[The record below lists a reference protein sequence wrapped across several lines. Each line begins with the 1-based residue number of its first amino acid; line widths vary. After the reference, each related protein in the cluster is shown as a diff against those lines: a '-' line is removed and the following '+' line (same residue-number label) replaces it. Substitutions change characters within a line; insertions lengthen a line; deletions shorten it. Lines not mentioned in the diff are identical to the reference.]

1 MKKAYKALLVASLA
15 VVGTG
20 SVVAQVSTVPN
31 LAPAAQ
37 GVTNTRTDSEG
48 TMPTPAPPAATNNVA
63 PTSASAAAA
72 PALQEPERTVRKEV
86 NQDEY
91 LQMQGVTRISVS
103 NQAVITAT
111 VNPDGNGI
119 MVHSKSAGTSDLRV
133 FFPDQSVRLIRFAV
147 SSQDVAKD
155 LQTLRQLLSDV
166 VGVNTTQVGDLL
178 VVQGTIVSMADY
190 QKYQTIIKNFSV
202 VDLVEPQITQSEQQR
217 MLSQLRQD
225 FDSRNFGQIKAE
237 LKEDSE
243 KKINAWLTGVATTDR
258 EKAEAEQIAGLYFPT
273 VISHIQ
279 LQKPIIELD
288 VVLVTV
294 DMSKADRRGTNIY
307 NQLNSIDFQT
317 LRQIESAD
325 PQTGIISRFYTANA
339 VQKLNGHG
347 DDAPREF
354 LAGHAGAAGGRA
366 GTGLDFGTDQSGYG
380 NDELLVTW
388 DPGGNVL
395 AQIEATKTEDYVV
408 HYQAPHLSVVSGETA
423 SFKDGLSTFVSLEGA
438 NTTSVANIEQGVQV
452 SATPFILEN
461 GKIRIGITTSTKS
474 TTGNQTNSADEIFSL
489 KDVNTSSVVEVN
501 DGQTIIVAGSN
512 ANLFSTNKNEF
523 PLLGKIPI
531 INLFF
536 KFQARQGTNVRS
548 FIFVTPTSPNV
559 WTEANRRRG
568 SDNADRARQYYERD
582 SQYRK
587 GSVGYYLGWEKDIP
601 APPALAPAPEDKFG
615 TGAK

>member
-15 VVGTG
+15 MVGGGTALAQVG
-20 SVVAQVSTVPN
+20 SVPPVT
-31 LAPAAQ
+31 PAAQ
-37 GVTNTRTDSEG
+37 GVTNTRTDNEPR
-48 TMPTPAPPAATNNVA
+48 PTPAAPAAT
-63 PTSASAAAA
+63 AAA
-72 PALQEPERTVRKEV
+72 PAPAAAAAQSTLQEPERVVRKEV
-86 NQDEY
+86 DQDEY
-91 LQMQGVTRISVS
+91 LGIQGVGRIAVS
-103 NQAVITAT
+103 NTNVITAT
-111 VNPDGNGI
+111 VSPDGNGI
-119 MVHSKSAGTSDLRV
+119 LVHSKAAGTSDLRAMLN
-133 FFPDQSVRLIRFAV
+133 DGSVRLIRFVV

-166 VGVNTTQVGDLL
+166 VGVSASQVGDLL

-190 QKYQTIIKNFSV
+190 QRYQTIIKNFNV
-202 VDLVEPQITQSEQQR
+202 VDLVESQITQSEQQK
-217 MLSQLRQD
+217 MLAQLRQD
-225 FDSRNFGQIKAE
+225 FDARNFGQIKAE
-237 LKEDSE
+237 LKENNE
-243 KKINAWLTGVATTDR
+243 KEISAWLTGVATTDR
-258 EKAEAEQIAGLYFPT
+258 EKSEAEQIAKLYFPN

-307 NQLNSIDFQT
+307 NQLNSIDFQL
-317 LRQIESAD
+317 LREVEQAD
-325 PQTGIISRFYTANA
+325 PQTGIISNFYTAQA
-339 VQKLNGHG
+339 VQRLNGHG
-347 DDAPREF
+347 DDAAREYLF
-354 LAGHAGAAGGRA
+354 NYPGAAGGRA
-366 GTGLDFGTDQSGYG
+366 GTGLDFGTDNAGYG
-380 NDELLVTW
+380 EDELLVTW

-395 AQIEATKTEDYVV
+395 AQIEATKTQDYVV

-461 GKIRIGITTSTKS
+461 GKIRIQITTSTKA
-474 TTGNQTNSADEIFSL
+474 TTSNQTSSDDEIFSL
-489 KDVNTSSVVEVN
+489 KDVNTSSVVEVS

-512 ANLFSTNKNEF
+512 ANLFSTTKNEM

-536 KFQARQGTNVRS
+536 KFQARQGTQVRS
-548 FIFVTPTSPNV
+548 FIFVTPTSPNI
-559 WTEANRRRG
+559 WTEANRKRH

-601 APPALAPAPEDKFG
+601 APPALTPAPEDKFG

>member
-15 VVGTG
+15 MVGGGTVLAQVG
-20 SVVAQVSTVPN
+20 SVPPVT
-31 LAPAAQ
+31 PAAQ
-37 GVTNTRTDSEG
+37 GVTNTRTDSEAR
-48 TMPTPAPPAATNNVA
+48 PTPAAPAAT
-63 PTSASAAAA
+63 AAA
-72 PALQEPERTVRKEV
+72 PAPTAAAAQSTLQEPERVVRKEV
-86 NQDEY
+86 DQDEY
-91 LQMQGVTRISVS
+91 LGIQGVTRIIVS
-103 NQAVITAT
+103 NTNVITAT
-111 VNPDGNGI
+111 VSPDGNGI
-119 MVHSKSAGTSDLRV
+119 LVHSKAAGTSDLRAV
-133 FFPDQSVRLIRFAV
+133 LNDGSIRLIRFVV

-166 VGVNTTQVGDLL
+166 VGVSASQVGDLL

-190 QKYQTIIKNFSV
+190 QRYQTIIKNFSV
-202 VDLVEPQITQSEQQR
+202 VDLVESQITQSEQQK
-217 MLSQLRQD
+217 MLAQLRQD
-225 FDSRNFGQIKAE
+225 FDARNFGQIKAE
-237 LKEDSE
+237 LKENNE
-243 KKINAWLTGVATTDR
+243 KEIGVWLTGVATTDR
-258 EKAEAEQIAGLYFPT
+258 EKTEAEQIAKLYFPN

-307 NQLNSIDFQT
+307 NQLNSIDFQL
-317 LRQIESAD
+317 LREVQQAD
-325 PQTGIISRFYTANA
+325 PQTGIISNFYTAQA
-339 VQKLNGHG
+339 VQRLNGHG
-347 DDAPREF
+347 DDAAREYLF
-354 LAGHAGAAGGRA
+354 NYPGAAGGRA
-366 GTGLDFGTDQSGYG
+366 GTGLDFGTDNAGYG
-380 NDELLVTW
+380 EDELLVTW

-395 AQIEATKTEDYVV
+395 AQIEATKTQDYVV

-452 SATPFILEN
+452 SATPFIMEN
-461 GKIRIGITTSTKS
+461 GKIRIQITTSTKA
-474 TTGNQTNSADEIFSL
+474 TTSNQTSSDDEIFSL
-489 KDVNTSSVVEVN
+489 KDVNTSSVVEVS

-512 ANLFSTNKNEF
+512 ANLFSTTKNEM

-536 KFQARQGTNVRS
+536 KFQARQGTQVRS
-548 FIFVTPTSPNV
+548 FIFVTPTSPNI
-559 WTEANRRRG
+559 WTEANRKRH

-601 APPALAPAPEDKFG
+601 APPALTPAPEDKFG

>member
-15 VVGTG
+15 MVGGGTALAQVG
-20 SVVAQVSTVPN
+20 SVPPVT
-31 LAPAAQ
+31 PAAQ
-37 GVTNTRTDSEG
+37 GVTNTRTDNEPR
-48 TMPTPAPPAATNNVA
+48 PTPAAPAAT
-63 PTSASAAAA
+63 AAA
-72 PALQEPERTVRKEV
+72 PAPAAAAAQTTLQEPERVVRKEV
-86 NQDEY
+86 DQDEY
-91 LQMQGVTRISVS
+91 LGIQGVGRIAVS
-103 NQAVITAT
+103 NTNVITAT
-111 VNPDGNGI
+111 VSPDGNGI
-119 MVHSKSAGTSDLRV
+119 LVHSKAAGTSDLRAMLN
-133 FFPDQSVRLIRFAV
+133 DGSVRLIRFVV

-166 VGVNTTQVGDLL
+166 VGVSASQVGDLL

-190 QKYQTIIKNFSV
+190 QRYQTIIKNFNV
-202 VDLVEPQITQSEQQR
+202 VDLVESQITQSEQQK
-217 MLSQLRQD
+217 MLAQLRQD
-225 FDSRNFGQIKAE
+225 FDARNFGQIKAE
-237 LKEDSE
+237 LKENNE
-243 KKINAWLTGVATTDR
+243 KEISAWLTGVATTDR
-258 EKAEAEQIAGLYFPT
+258 EKSEAEQIAKLYFPN

-307 NQLNSIDFQT
+307 NQLNSIDFQL
-317 LRQIESAD
+317 LREVEQAD
-325 PQTGIISRFYTANA
+325 PQTGIISNFYTAQA
-339 VQKLNGHG
+339 VQRLNGHG
-347 DDAPREF
+347 DDAAREYLF
-354 LAGHAGAAGGRA
+354 NYPGAAGGRA
-366 GTGLDFGTDQSGYG
+366 GTGLDFGTDNAGYG
-380 NDELLVTW
+380 EDELLVTW

-395 AQIEATKTEDYVV
+395 AQIEATKTQDYVV

-461 GKIRIGITTSTKS
+461 GKIRIQITTSTKA
-474 TTGNQTNSADEIFSL
+474 TTNNQTSSDDEIFSL
-489 KDVNTSSVVEVN
+489 KDVNTSSVVEVS

-512 ANLFSTNKNEF
+512 ANLFSTTKNEM

-536 KFQARQGTNVRS
+536 KFQARQGTQVRS
-548 FIFVTPTSPNV
+548 FIFVTPTSPNI
-559 WTEANRRRG
+559 WTEANRKRH

-601 APPALAPAPEDKFG
+601 APPALTPAPEDKFG

>member
-15 VVGTG
+15 MVGGGTALAQVG
-20 SVVAQVSTVPN
+20 SVPPVT
-31 LAPAAQ
+31 PAAQ
-37 GVTNTRTDSEG
+37 GVTNTRTDNEPR
-48 TMPTPAPPAATNNVA
+48 PTPAAPAAT
-63 PTSASAAAA
+63 AAA
-72 PALQEPERTVRKEV
+72 PAPAAAAAQTTLQEPERVVRKEV
-86 NQDEY
+86 DQDEY
-91 LQMQGVTRISVS
+91 LGIQGVGRIAVS
-103 NQAVITAT
+103 NTNVITAT
-111 VNPDGNGI
+111 VSPDGNGI
-119 MVHSKSAGTSDLRV
+119 LVHSKAAGTSDLRAMLN
-133 FFPDQSVRLIRFAV
+133 DGSVRLIRFVV

-166 VGVNTTQVGDLL
+166 VGVSASQVGDLL

-190 QKYQTIIKNFSV
+190 QRYQTIIKNFNV
-202 VDLVEPQITQSEQQR
+202 VDLVESQITQSEQQK
-217 MLSQLRQD
+217 MLAQLRQD
-225 FDSRNFGQIKAE
+225 FDARNFGQIKAE
-237 LKEDSE
+237 LKENNE
-243 KKINAWLTGVATTDR
+243 KEISAWLTGVATTDR
-258 EKAEAEQIAGLYFPT
+258 EKSEAEQIAKLYFPN

-307 NQLNSIDFQT
+307 NQLNSIDFQL
-317 LRQIESAD
+317 LREVEQAD
-325 PQTGIISRFYTANA
+325 PQTGIISNFYTAQA
-339 VQKLNGHG
+339 VQRLNGHG
-347 DDAPREF
+347 DDAAREYLF
-354 LAGHAGAAGGRA
+354 NYPGAAGGRA
-366 GTGLDFGTDQSGYG
+366 GTGLDFGTDNAGYG
-380 NDELLVTW
+380 EDELLVTW

-395 AQIEATKTEDYVV
+395 AQIEATKTQDYVV

-461 GKIRIGITTSTKS
+461 GKIRIQITTSTKA
-474 TTGNQTNSADEIFSL
+474 TTSNQTSSDDEIFSL
-489 KDVNTSSVVEVN
+489 KDVNTSSVVEVS

-512 ANLFSTNKNEF
+512 ANLFSTTKNEM

-536 KFQARQGTNVRS
+536 KFQARQGTQVRS
-548 FIFVTPTSPNV
+548 FIFVTPTSPNI
-559 WTEANRRRG
+559 WTEANRKRH

-601 APPALAPAPEDKFG
+601 APPALTPAPEDKFG

>member
-15 VVGTG
+15 MVGGGTALAQVG
-20 SVVAQVSTVPN
+20 SVPPVT
-31 LAPAAQ
+31 PAAQ
-37 GVTNTRTDSEG
+37 GVTNTRTDNEPR
-48 TMPTPAPPAATNNVA
+48 PTPAAPAAT
-63 PTSASAAAA
+63 AAA
-72 PALQEPERTVRKEV
+72 PAPAAAAAQTTLQEPERVVRKEV
-86 NQDEY
+86 DQDEY
-91 LQMQGVTRISVS
+91 LGIQGVTRIIVS
-103 NQAVITAT
+103 NTNVITAT
-111 VNPDGNGI
+111 VSPDGNGI
-119 MVHSKSAGTSDLRV
+119 LVHSKAAGTSDLRAV
-133 FFPDQSVRLIRFAV
+133 LNDGSIRLIRFVV

-166 VGVNTTQVGDLL
+166 VGVSASQVGDLL

-190 QKYQTIIKNFSV
+190 QRYQTIIKNFNV
-202 VDLVEPQITQSEQQR
+202 VDLVESQITQSEQQK
-217 MLSQLRQD
+217 MLAQLRQD
-225 FDSRNFGQIKAE
+225 FDARNFGQIKAE
-237 LKEDSE
+237 LKENNE
-243 KKINAWLTGVATTDR
+243 KEIGVWLTGVATTDR
-258 EKAEAEQIAGLYFPT
+258 EKTEAEQIAKLYFPN

-307 NQLNSIDFQT
+307 NQLNSIDFQM
-317 LRQIESAD
+317 LREVQQAD
-325 PQTGIISRFYTANA
+325 PQTGIISNFYTAQA
-339 VQKLNGHG
+339 VQRLNGHG
-347 DDAPREF
+347 DDAAREYLF
-354 LAGHAGAAGGRA
+354 NYPGAAGGRA
-366 GTGLDFGTDQSGYG
+366 GTGLDFGTDNAGYG
-380 NDELLVTW
+380 EDELLVTW

-395 AQIEATKTEDYVV
+395 AQIEATKTQDYVV

-461 GKIRIGITTSTKS
+461 GKIRIQITTSTKA
-474 TTGNQTNSADEIFSL
+474 TTSNQTSSDDEIFSL
-489 KDVNTSSVVEVN
+489 KDVNTSSVVEVS

-512 ANLFSTNKNEF
+512 ANLFSTTKNEM

-536 KFQARQGTNVRS
+536 KFQARQGTQVRS
-548 FIFVTPTSPNV
+548 FIFVTPTSPNI
-559 WTEANRRRG
+559 WTEANRKRH

-601 APPALAPAPEDKFG
+601 APPALTPSPEDKFG